1 MASSALTTASG
12 LFPNFRR
19 GAGQIEFTPDA
30 EPKLFGKKKQAKLIF
45 RDDNAILRV
54 VLLPR
59 DDGLLVTKL
68 DCLLVAFG

>member
-1 MASSALTTASG
+1 MASSALTTASE
-12 LFPNFRR
+12 LLPNFRR
-19 GAGQIEFTPDA
+19 GAGQMEFTPDV
-30 EPKLFGKKKQAKLIF
+30 EPKAVRQEKKAKLIF